1 VSSFVN
7 VAVMIVAILLILVV
21 LLQIREQGSGL
32 FGNSQSAVRTRRGL
46 EKVLFQFTIV
56 LAAIFILMAIL
67 AARFN

>member
-32 FGNSQSAVRTRRGL
+32 FGNSQSTVRTRRGL

-56 LAAIFILMAIL
+56 LATIFILMAIL

>member
-1 VSSFVN
+1 MSSFVN
-7 VAVMIVAILLILVV
+7 VAVMIVAILLVLVV

-32 FGNSQSAVRTRRGL
+32 FGNSQSTVRTRRGL

-56 LAAIFILMAIL
+56 LATMFILMAIL

>member
-32 FGNSQSAVRTRRGL
+32 FGNSQSTVRTRRGL

>member
-1 VSSFVN
+1 MSSFVN

-32 FGNSQSAVRTRRGL
+32 FGNSQSTVRTRRGL

-56 LAAIFILMAIL
+56 LATIFILMAIL